1 MNRVS
6 LPVHVLATG
15 SNIAA
20 SRLRGL
26 AQRFKNALADD
37 RASVPRRKHKVCMQ
51 QGDAV
56 ASADVVLHVYLLREP
71 GCPCGAAAE
80 GPHTNG
86 G

>member
-6 LPVHVLATG
+6 LPVHVLDNG

-37 RASVPRRKHKVCMQ
+37 RASVLRRKH
-51 QGDAV
+51 
-56 ASADVVLHVYLLREP
+56 
-71 GCPCGAAAE
+71 
-80 GPHTNG
+80 
-86 G
+86 